1 MPSLYSNI
9 RNIANSYFDSLST
22 HGTLADC
29 YSQSIDSIP
38 ENVTY
43 LYGDD
48 DLESTKG
55 PWLQVNSI
63 NERLRIVDIAP
74 SKTPKA
80 LRDRYIKDLSLIQL
94 RTGLDLER
102 VSYLR

>member
-1 MPSLYSNI
+1 MFLSCGCDWRLGELRQTITIHNNYIQIQNTTKRELPIMPSLYSNI

-55 PWLQVNSI
+55 P
-63 NERLRIVDIAP
+63 
-74 SKTPKA
+74 
-80 LRDRYIKDLSLIQL
+80 
-94 RTGLDLER
+94 
-102 VSYLR
+102 